1 MAEEG
6 GKTVESGE
14 KSTSKSIVL
23 VGHGGLDKLKIQEKE
38 RPIPGEKEVLL
49 NVKTCGINF
58 AEIMARQGM
67 YDRAPKTPCVLGYEA
82 AGVITQLG
90 EGVSDLKVN
99 LESIICE
106 GNAKGAWSLC

>member
-6 GKTVESGE
+6 GKAVEAGE
-14 KSTSKSIVL
+14 KKTSKSIVL

-38 RPIPGEKEVLL
+38 MPTPGEKDVLV

-58 AEIMARQGM
+58 AELMARQGM

-82 AGVITQLG
+82 AGVVSKLG
-90 EGVSDLKVN
+90 EGATDFKVSGRGKACPAFC
-99 LESIICE
+99 SIF
-106 GNAKGAWSLC
+106 LPV